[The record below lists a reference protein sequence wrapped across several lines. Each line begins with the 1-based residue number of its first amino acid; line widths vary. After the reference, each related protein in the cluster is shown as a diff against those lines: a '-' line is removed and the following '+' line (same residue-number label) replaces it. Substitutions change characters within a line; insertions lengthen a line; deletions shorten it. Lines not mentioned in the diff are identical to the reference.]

1 MRVVRERVGGR
12 RPAALDVE
20 IAGVFQL
27 AGLRHELGRLA
38 RERGFAPDREAG
50 LMIAVDE
57 VVGQALDRDAGPV
70 RVRWCSGRDGVR
82 IRIDAT
88 GGLPWA
94 SPNTDADDGLRVAG
108 DGLRVAAELAQVTVL
123 HSTLGTTV
131 RLGFPA
137 DRGGGAA

>member
-1 MRVVRERVGGR
+1 MRVVRERLGGR

-70 RVRWCSGRDGVR
+70 RVRWCSGHDAVR
-82 IRIDAT
+82 IRIDAN

-94 SPNTDADDGLRVAG
+94 SPGTDTGG
-108 DGLRVAAELAQVTVL
+108 GLRVAAELAQVTVL

-131 RLGFPA
+131 RLGFPV
-137 DRGGGAA
+137 DGGGGAG